1 MGRKLKKPGLS
12 PVPPAET
19 EIRRGALLLRPRRQA
34 AQGNCAGQITA
45 WPSRSGPELERGDD
59 PDRCEVDVP
68 AGAERHRI
76 EVIPTRPRA
85 RKANLRELDTLLK
98 FFDDPPGPLDAIR
111 PTHVFNYLQWR
122 RDAPVSANREKS
134 LLSHLWN
141 WCRKKATPTCRTHAQ
156 A

>member
-1 MGRKLKKPGLS
+1 MVHYYYDHGGKPRKETALGSDYGL
-12 PVPPAET
+12 A
-19 EIRRGALLLRPRRQA
+19 IQKWA
-34 AQGNCAGQITA
+34 
-45 WPSRSGPELERGDD
+45 ELERAATIPTDAKLTF
-59 PDRCEVDVP
+59 RH
-68 AGAERHRI
+68 AERYRI
-76 EVIPTRPRA
+76 EVIPTKA
-85 RKANLRELDTLLK
+85 EGTRKANLRELDTLLK

-141 WCRKKATPTCRTHAQ
+141 WCRRRLPTCRTHAQ